1 MRTQRT
7 KRSALGILGFLLVL
21 NWTTA
26 AMAANASLSWD
37 ANTESDLA
45 GYKVYFGTA
54 SRSYGAPVD
63 VGNQTAYTVTGL
75 SEGQTYYFAVTAYN
89 DADSE
94 SAFSA
99 EVSKTFADT
108 VSPVLSSMAAGSITS
123 TGAVITWTT
132 NEAATAQVEYG
143 TTTAYGSSSAL
154 RSTLLTS
161 HTRTLSGLAPSTLY
175 HYRVI
180 SRDAAGNTATSGDN
194 TFTTAV
200 APDTTPPA
208 ISGISAGNLTPTSAT
223 VSWTTNESADTQIQ
237 YGPTTAYGS
246 STTLNTTLSTA
257 HSQNLTGLTG
267 ATTYHYRVLSKDAAG
282 NTATSGDNTFTTPAP
297 PDTTAPTLSGIT
309 INNLLSTS
317 VEIAWSTNE
326 GATSQVEYGTTTAYG
341 ASSALNTTL
350 VTSHTRTLSNLSPS
364 TTYHYRI
371 ISKDAADNIATSGDR
386 IFTTPAPPDTTPPT
400 FSGIAA
406 GNLTGNSATIS
417 WTTNELADTQVQYGT
432 TTAYGSTTTLNSVL
446 STSHSQ
452 GLTGLSAS
460 TTYHYRVL
468 SKDAAGNLATSGDNT
483 FTTSAPPDTTPPT
496 LSAISAGSITS
507 SSVTISWTTNEL
519 SDTQVQY
526 GTTTAYGSSSV
537 LNTTLATTHSERLTG
552 LTPDTTYHY
561 RVLSKDG
568 SGNLATSGDHTFITP
583 APPDNTA
590 PTLSG
595 ISSGNLTSNSA
606 TISWTTNEAADTQVQ
621 YGTTS
626 AYGSTTSLNS
636 AMTTSHSQGLTG
648 LSPSTLYHYRVLSK
662 DAAGN
667 LATSGNNT
675 FTTPAPPDTTPPTFS
690 GITASSLAFD
700 SVAVTWSTNEPS
712 SSQVEYGTTTAYG
725 SLSTLDS
732 TLVASHTRTLSN
744 LNPSTT
750 YHFRVISKDA
760 ANNTATSGDN
770 TFTTSAAPDTIA
782 PILSAVAAGTVTA
795 TSAVITWTTNEAA
808 TSQVEYG
815 TTSAYGSSS
824 ALDNTLLT
832 GHTRTL
838 SNLSPSTTYHFRV
851 ISKDAANNTAT
862 SGDNTFTT
870 PAPPDTTPP
879 TLSAITE
886 GGLSSSS
893 SVTISWTTNEAADT
907 QVQYGTTSAYGSTTS
922 LNSAMTTSHSQGLT
936 GLSPSTLYHY
946 RVLSKDT
953 AGNLATSGDNTFTTS
968 APPDTTPPTFSGIT
982 AGNLTGNSVTISW
995 TTNELADTQV
1005 QYGVTTAYGST
1016 TTLNSVLS
1024 TSHSQGLTGLSASTT
1039 YHYRVVSKDAAG
1051 NLATSGDNTFTTPAP
1066 PDTTPPT
1073 FSGIAAGNLT
1083 SNSVNIS
1090 WTTHEPADTQVQYGT
1105 TTAYGSTT
1113 SLNNTM
1119 TTSHNQGLTGLSAAT
1134 AYHFRVLSR
1143 DAAGNLATSGDNLF
1157 TTPALPDTAAP
1168 TLSGITTNSL
1178 TSSSVVISWNTNEPA
1193 TARVEYGTTTAYGA
1207 LSTLDA
1213 TLGTGHTRTLNNLNP
1228 STTYH
1233 FRVISKDAADNTA
1246 LSGDHTFTTAAT
1258 PDTTGPGLSQITA
1271 GDLRADRVA
1280 ISWGTDEP
1288 ATTQVEYGTTAAY
1301 GNLTTLNAT
1310 LMNSHSEILSG
1321 LQSETVYHYRVR
1333 SADAAGNLSVS
1344 DDQTFT
1350 TAALGDV
1357 TPPADVENFR
1367 AVPGVQNVTLD
1378 WVNPSDP
1385 DFAGVRILYRTD
1397 RFPAGLNDG
1406 TILGD
1411 FAGQPNE
1418 SVSVIHA
1425 GLESN
1430 VTYYYSA
1437 SSYDRS
1443 GNFQNTA
1450 RASAMPLGIA
1460 ESRSTSQGDG
1470 GAAAGGGCSM
1480 ISPGK
1485 ENAGGPLDSAEWLGL
1500 VGLILAGLLRKRQ
1513 K

>member
-63 VGNQTAYTVTGL
+63 VGNQTAYTITGL

-99 EVSKTFADT
+99 EVNKTFADT

-282 NTATSGDNTFTTPAP
+282 NLATSGDNTFTTPAP

-406 GNLTGNSATIS
+406 GSLTSSGATIS

-432 TTAYGSTTTLNSVL
+432 TTAYGSTTSLNSAL
-446 STSHSQ
+446 TTAHTQ
-452 GLTGLSAS
+452 DLTGLSPS

-468 SKDAAGNLATSGDNT
+468 SRDAAGNLATSGDNT
-483 FTTSAPPDTTPPT
+483 FTTPAPPDTTPPT

-507 SSVTISWTTNEL
+507 SSVTISWTTNE
-519 SDTQVQY
+519 SADTQVQY
-526 GTTTAYGSSSV
+526 GITTAYGSSTP
-537 LNTTLATTHSERLTG
+537 LNTTLTTAHSERLTG
-552 LTPDTTYHY
+552 LTP
-561 RVLSKDG
+561 
-568 SGNLATSGDHTFITP
+568 
-583 APPDNTA
+583 
-590 PTLSG
+590 
-595 ISSGNLTSNSA
+595 
-606 TISWTTNEAADTQVQ
+606 
-621 YGTTS
+621 
-626 AYGSTTSLNS
+626 STT
-636 AMTTSHSQGLTG
+636 
-648 LSPSTLYHYRVLSK
+648 YHYRVLSK

-667 LATSGNNT
+667 LATSGDGT
-675 FTTPAPPDTTPPTFS
+675 FTTPAPPDNTPPAFS
-690 GITASSLAFD
+690 GITASSLTFD

-725 SLSTLDS
+725 SLSNLDG
-732 TLVASHTRTLSN
+732 TLVTSHTRTLSN

-782 PILSAVAAGTVTA
+782 PTLSAVAAGTVTA

-824 ALDNTLLT
+824 ALGNTLLT

-870 PAPPDTTPP
+870 PALPDTTPP

-886 GGLSSSS
+886 GGLSSS

-922 LNSAMTTSHSQGLT
+922 LNNAMTTSHSQGLT

-946 RVLSKDT
+946 RVLSKDA

-968 APPDTTPPTFSGIT
+968 APPDTTPPTFSGIA
-982 AGNLTGNSVTISW
+982 AGNLTNSSATISW
-995 TTNELADTQV
+995 TTNELSDTQ
-1005 QYGVTTAYGST
+1005 
-1016 TTLNSVLS
+1016 
-1024 TSHSQGLTGLSASTT
+1024 
-1039 YHYRVVSKDAAG
+1039 
-1051 NLATSGDNTFTTPAP
+1051 
-1066 PDTTPPT
+1066 
-1073 FSGIAAGNLT
+1073 I
-1083 SNSVNIS
+1083 
-1090 WTTHEPADTQVQYGT
+1090 QYGT
-1105 TTAYGSTT
+1105 TTAYGSST
-1113 SLNNTM
+1113 SLNMTL

-1134 AYHFRVLSR
+1134 TYHFRVLSR

-1168 TLSGITTNSL
+1168 ILSGITTGNL
-1178 TSSSVVISWNTNEPA
+1178 TASSVVISWNTNEPA

-1357 TPPADVENFR
+1357 TPPADVESFR

-1460 ESRSTSQGDG
+1460 ESRSTSQEDG
-1470 GAAAGGGCSM
+1470 GAAAGGGCAM

-1500 VGLILAGLLRKRQ
+1500 VGLILTGLLRKRQ

>member
-7 KRSALGILGFLLVL
+7 KRSALVILGFLLVL

-45 GYKVYFGTA
+45 GYKVYYGTA

-89 DADSE
+89 DADAE

-161 HTRTLSGLAPSTLY
+161 HTRTLSSLAPSTLY

-180 SRDAAGNTATSGDN
+180 SRDAAGNTAASGDN
-194 TFTTAV
+194 TFTTAI

-246 STTLNTTLSTA
+246 STPLNTTLSTA

-282 NTATSGDNTFTTPAP
+282 NLATSGDNTFTTPAP

-309 INNLLSTS
+309 TNNLLSTS
-317 VEIAWSTNE
+317 VVIAWTTNE

-406 GNLTGNSATIS
+406 GNLTGDSATIS

-432 TTAYGSTTTLNSVL
+432 TTAYGSTTSLNSAL
-446 STSHSQ
+446 TTSHSQ
-452 GLTGLSAS
+452 GLTGLAAS

-468 SKDAAGNLATSGDNT
+468 SKDAAGNLALSGDNT
-483 FTTSAPPDTTPPT
+483 FTT
-496 LSAISAGSITS
+496 
-507 SSVTISWTTNEL
+507 
-519 SDTQVQY
+519 
-526 GTTTAYGSSSV
+526 
-537 LNTTLATTHSERLTG
+537 
-552 LTPDTTYHY
+552 
-561 RVLSKDG
+561 
-568 SGNLATSGDHTFITP
+568 P
-583 APPDNTA
+583 APPDNTP

-595 ISSGNLTSNSA
+595 ITASSLTSNSA
-606 TISWTTNEAADTQVQ
+606 VITWNTDEPSTTRVEYGLTTAYGSLSALDATLAINHTRTLSGLNPSTTYHFRVISKDAADNTAASGDRTFTTSAAPDTTAPLLSAIAAETVTATSAVISWTTNEAATAQVEYGTTTAYGATSALDNTLLTGHTRTLSNLTPSTTYHFRIISKDAADNTALSGDHTFTTTAPPDTTAPVLSGITAGNLSAGSAAISWTTNEPSDTQIQ
-621 YGTTS
+621 YGTTA
-626 AYGSTTSLNS
+626 AYGSTTPLNS
-636 AMTTSHSQGLTG
+636 APTLSHSQTLTG
-648 LSPSTLYHYRVLSK
+648 LSASTLYHYRVLSK

-667 LATSGNNT
+667 LATSG
-675 FTTPAPPDTTPPTFS
+675 D
-690 GITASSLAFD
+690 
-700 SVAVTWSTNEPS
+700 
-712 SSQVEYGTTTAYG
+712 
-725 SLSTLDS
+725 
-732 TLVASHTRTLSN
+732 RT
-744 LNPSTT
+744 
-750 YHFRVISKDA
+750 
-760 ANNTATSGDN
+760 
-770 TFTTSAAPDTIA
+770 
-782 PILSAVAAGTVTA
+782 
-795 TSAVITWTTNEAA
+795 
-808 TSQVEYG
+808 
-815 TTSAYGSSS
+815 
-824 ALDNTLLT
+824 
-832 GHTRTL
+832 
-838 SNLSPSTTYHFRV
+838 
-851 ISKDAANNTAT
+851 
-862 SGDNTFTT
+862 
-870 PAPPDTTPP
+870 
-879 TLSAITE
+879 
-886 GGLSSSS
+886 
-893 SVTISWTTNEAADT
+893 
-907 QVQYGTTSAYGSTTS
+907 
-922 LNSAMTTSHSQGLT
+922 
-936 GLSPSTLYHY
+936 
-946 RVLSKDT
+946 
-953 AGNLATSGDNTFTTS
+953 
-968 APPDTTPPTFSGIT
+968 
-982 AGNLTGNSVTISW
+982 
-995 TTNELADTQV
+995 
-1005 QYGVTTAYGST
+1005 
-1016 TTLNSVLS
+1016 
-1024 TSHSQGLTGLSASTT
+1024 
-1039 YHYRVVSKDAAG
+1039 
-1051 NLATSGDNTFTTPAP
+1051 
-1066 PDTTPPT
+1066 
-1073 FSGIAAGNLT
+1073 
-1083 SNSVNIS
+1083 
-1090 WTTHEPADTQVQYGT
+1090 
-1105 TTAYGSTT
+1105 
-1113 SLNNTM
+1113 
-1119 TTSHNQGLTGLSAAT
+1119 
-1134 AYHFRVLSR
+1134 
-1143 DAAGNLATSGDNLF
+1143 F

-1168 TLSGITTNSL
+1168 TLSGITTGNP

-1310 LMNSHSEILSG
+1310 LMNSHSEILSA

-1344 DDQTFT
+1344 DDRTFT

-1357 TPPADVENFR
+1357 TPPADVESFR

-1378 WVNPSDP
+1378 WVNPSDL

-1397 RFPAGLNDG
+1397 RFPADLNDG

-1470 GAAAGGGCSM
+1470 GAASGGGCAM
-1480 ISPGK
+1480 NLP
-1485 ENAGGPLDSAEWLGL
+1485 ENGPSAGPLDSAEWLGL
-1500 VGLILAGLLRKRQ
+1500 VGIILAGLLRKGQ
-1513 K
+1513 KTNKADAGRAENDGF